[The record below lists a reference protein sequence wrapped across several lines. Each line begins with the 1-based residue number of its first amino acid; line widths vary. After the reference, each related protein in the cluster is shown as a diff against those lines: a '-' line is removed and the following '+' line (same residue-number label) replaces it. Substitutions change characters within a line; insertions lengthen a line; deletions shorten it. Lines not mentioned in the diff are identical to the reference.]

1 MISGRGL
8 VLVLLA
14 ALPAATRAASDDFKA
29 LDVAV
34 LQADSQRYHRMARN
48 LRNRYQLRAQ
58 KVSALDTQVK
68 QTIAEA
74 QQRQAEQL
82 EATRQQQAQAQSNAA
97 GMSAAADILG
107 FLPGGGGLRSVIKTG
122 VQAGL
127 RGAAQSGV
135 AAADQRAANA
145 AGESATDVQH
155 AEAAANDLKAQSS
168 KEQAKLE
175 ILSNRADQLDRLADA
190 KGLLASAEEMRLKAE
205 ELSRSANRPAE
216 LEKRRDV
223 LETMDA
229 W

>member
-1 MISGRGL
+1 MISSRGL
-8 VLVLLA
+8 VLAMLVALPLA
-14 ALPAATRAASDDFKA
+14 ARAVSDDFKA

-34 LQADSQRYHRMARN
+34 LQADAQRYHRMAHN

-82 EATRQQQAQAQSNAA
+82 EAARQQQAQAQSSAA

-107 FLPGGGGLRSVIKTG
+107 FLPGGGSLGSAIRTG
-122 VQAGL
+122 AQAGL
-127 RGAAQSGV
+127 RGAAQAGV
-135 AAADQRAANA
+135 AAADQNAANA
-145 AGESATDVQH
+145 AGESATGVQH

-175 ILSNRADQLDRLADA
+175 ILSNRADQLDRLAEA

-205 ELSRSANRPAE
+205 ELSRSADRPAE
-216 LEKRRDV
+216 LEKRRNV
-223 LETMDA
+223 LDTMDA